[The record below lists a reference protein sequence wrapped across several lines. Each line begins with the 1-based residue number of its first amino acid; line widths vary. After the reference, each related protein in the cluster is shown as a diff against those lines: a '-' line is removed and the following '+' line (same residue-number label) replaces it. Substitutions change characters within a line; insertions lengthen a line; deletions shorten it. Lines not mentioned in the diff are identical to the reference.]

1 MLTLFQLHHL
11 PLNEQAQ
18 YVLDNGDFYATNI
31 EKEQSI
37 NLYSL
42 GNLSAEVIYNEET
55 NTIVEVRFKESNVTD
70 L

>member
-1 MLTLFQLHHL
+1 MLTIFQLQHL

-18 YVLDNGDFYATNI
+18 YVWDNGDFYATKL

-42 GNLSAEVIYNEET
+42 GNLSAEVVYNEET
-55 NTIVEVRFKESNVTD
+55 NTIVEVRFKEANVTD